1 MKEKKP
7 LRLFL
12 SIMIGILIVSLL
24 SLNIIKNLT
33 IYDKTEKKVY
43 GFFSMVRYSLID
55 YPVQTFSNFTKD
67 YASFWQQRHVNDL
80 LKEEL
85 ESAAAWQ
92 IKETEY
98 KQEIASLKDLNKL
111 DSVYTEF
118 ELISGR
124 VLNRSFDTWNKV
136 ITINIGKDNN
146 VEVGDAVMSAF
157 GLVGKV
163 TEVSNSNAVVSL
175 LTSNSD
181 FTKISVT
188 IHTDDKTVNG
198 IIHSYDY
205 ENNVFNIQLLETEK
219 SLAPGQ
225 NIVTSGLGG
234 NLPKGIYVGKVKSIE
249 TVAVGVGL
257 DIFADSE
264 VNFQAIDYIKVVKKP

>member
-257 DIFADSE
+257 DIFSDSE